1 MDQGRGGV
9 RLPVAGA
16 HRSRRSRAARTTR
29 PKSSAPARIRGGHGE
44 PLGAVPAARTGTM
57 SRSAYWR
64 CRPVP
69 ARARAGGPGA
79 QPGDLQGHGVAMSR
93 PRSRP
98 RASSAGGAV
107 QQQHGRPGAGLGDV
121 EADPACP
128 DKAVRHPVQRRER
141 RWAGGRRR
149 RWSSRSR
156 RLLERVAAC
165 FHPGRGAAGRVGSA
179 LVGTSSSS
187 FIGRRGLVAEIV
199 RALLPQGPGW
209 WSRPCWQP
217 GAASRA
223 TLPWSSSRSWTHRRG

>member
-1 MDQGRGGV
+1 VGTVSRGE
-9 RLPVAGA
+9 RC
-16 HRSRRSRAARTTR
+16 R
-29 PKSSAPARIRGGHGE
+29 P
-44 PLGAVPAARTGTM
+44 ARTGTM

-64 CRPVP
+64 CRAVP

-141 RWAGGRRR
+141 RWAGGGGGGGRLGHGGSLSVWRPASTLGEARPGGLVPHSSEPRAPRSSAAGTWWRRSFGHSCR
-149 RWSSRSR
+149 RAHDGGRVPAGS
-156 RLLERVAAC
+156 LLP
-165 FHPGRGAAGRVGSA
+165 HPGQLCHGRPHDPGLTGVGRG
-179 LVGTSSSS
+179 
-187 FIGRRGLVAEIV
+187 
-199 RALLPQGPGW
+199 
-209 WSRPCWQP
+209 PC
-217 GAASRA
+217 
-223 TLPWSSSRSWTHRRG
+223 